1 MAHEYAADGV
11 TINAVAPGYM
21 DTELT
26 RQYLADHPGRR
37 EALIELIPAGRF
49 ARSRRGR
56 RPGPVSVL
64 PAGKL
69 HHRDGPV
76 HRRRT
81 ECAVSGKLEGKTVMV
96 TGAGTGFGQQLAIK
110 AAQEG
115 AARVIVHYRSSAAGA
130 EQTADG
136 VRAAGADA
144 DLIQGDISS
153 WDEIKRMAH
162 EAGDVDALV
171 NNVGDMASSQ
181 TSWSEP
187 DEATIDHVLAVDIK
201 GTMLM
206 VHEFGTRML
215 ERRTRGAIVNIG
227 STVIVRGSPRA
238 PIYAAGKYGLL
249 GITKS
254 YAKALAPHVR
264 VNTFAPG
271 FMDTPAV
278 MNRPDMRSGR
288 LEQLTRDTPMGRIP
302 PPEELTAAALF
313 LATDDASH
321 ITGSYMICDGGYSML
336 GA

>member
-1 MAHEYAADGV
+1 MS
-11 TINAVAPGYM
+11 
-21 DTELT
+21 
-26 RQYLADHPGRR
+26 GR
-37 EALIELIPAGRF
+37 L
-49 ARSRRGR
+49 
-56 RPGPVSVL
+56 
-64 PAGKL
+64 
-69 HHRDGPV
+69 D
-76 HRRRT
+76 
-81 ECAVSGKLEGKTVMV
+81 GKTVMV
-96 TGAGTGFGQQLAIK
+96 TGAGTGFGQQLAIR
-110 AAQEG
+110 AAQDG
-115 AARVIVHYRSSAAGA
+115 AARVIVHYRSSAQGAEETAAQVRDAGA
-130 EQTADG
+130 EA
-136 VRAAGADA
+136 V
-144 DLIQGDISS
+144 LIQGDISH
-153 WDEIKRMAH
+153 WDEIKRMAY

-181 TSWSEP
+181 TSWREL
-187 DEATIDHVLAVDIK
+187 DEATLDHVLDIDIK

-206 VHEFGTRML
+206 VHEFGVRML
-215 ERRTRGAIVNIG
+215 DRGARGAIVNIG

-278 MNRPDMRSGR
+278 MNRSDMKSGR
-288 LEQLTRDTPMGRIP
+288 LEQLQRDTPIGRIP
-302 PPEELTAAALF
+302 PPEELTGAALF

>member
-1 MAHEYAADGV
+1 MS
-11 TINAVAPGYM
+11 
-21 DTELT
+21 
-26 RQYLADHPGRR
+26 GR
-37 EALIELIPAGRF
+37 L
-49 ARSRRGR
+49 
-56 RPGPVSVL
+56 
-64 PAGKL
+64 
-69 HHRDGPV
+69 D
-76 HRRRT
+76 
-81 ECAVSGKLEGKTVMV
+81 GKTVMV
-96 TGAGTGFGQQLAIK
+96 TGAGTGFGQQLAIR
-110 AAQEG
+110 AAQDG
-115 AARVIVHYRSSAAGA
+115 AARVIVHYRSSAQGAEETAAQVRDAGA
-130 EQTADG
+130 EA
-136 VRAAGADA
+136 V
-144 DLIQGDISS
+144 LIQGDISH
-153 WDEIKRMAH
+153 WDEIKRMAY

-181 TSWSEP
+181 TSWREL
-187 DEATIDHVLAVDIK
+187 DEATLDHVLDIDIK

-206 VHEFGTRML
+206 VHEFGVRML
-215 ERRTRGAIVNIG
+215 DRGARGAIVNIG

-278 MNRPDMRSGR
+278 MNRSDMKSGR
-288 LEQLTRDTPMGRIP
+288 LEQLQRDTPMGRIP
-302 PPEELTAAALF
+302 PPEELTGAALF

>member
-1 MAHEYAADGV
+1 MS
-11 TINAVAPGYM
+11 
-21 DTELT
+21 
-26 RQYLADHPGRR
+26 GR
-37 EALIELIPAGRF
+37 L
-49 ARSRRGR
+49 
-56 RPGPVSVL
+56 
-64 PAGKL
+64 
-69 HHRDGPV
+69 D
-76 HRRRT
+76 
-81 ECAVSGKLEGKTVMV
+81 GKTVMV
-96 TGAGTGFGQQLAIK
+96 TGAGTGFGQQLAIR
-110 AAQEG
+110 AAEDG
-115 AARVIVHYRSSAAGA
+115 AARVIVHYRSSVQGA
-130 EQTADG
+130 EETAAQ
-136 VRAAGADA
+136 VRAEGSEAT
-144 DLIQGDISS
+144 LIQGDISR
-153 WDEIKRMAH
+153 WDEIKRMAE

-181 TSWSEP
+181 TSWREI
-187 DEATIDHVLAVDIK
+187 DEAVLDHVLDVDIK

-215 ERRTRGAIVNIG
+215 DRGARGAIVNIG

-278 MNRPDMRSGR
+278 MNRPDMKSGR
-288 LEQLTRDTPMGRIP
+288 LEQLQRDTPMGRIP
-302 PPEELTAAALF
+302 PPEELTGAALF

>member
-1 MAHEYAADGV
+1 M
-11 TINAVAPGYM
+11 
-21 DTELT
+21 
-26 RQYLADHPGRR
+26 
-37 EALIELIPAGRF
+37 
-49 ARSRRGR
+49 
-56 RPGPVSVL
+56 
-64 PAGKL
+64 
-69 HHRDGPV
+69 
-76 HRRRT
+76 
-81 ECAVSGKLEGKTVMV
+81 SGKLEGKTVMV

-136 VRAAGADA
+136 VRAAGSDA

-153 WDEIKRMAH
+153 WEEIKRMAH